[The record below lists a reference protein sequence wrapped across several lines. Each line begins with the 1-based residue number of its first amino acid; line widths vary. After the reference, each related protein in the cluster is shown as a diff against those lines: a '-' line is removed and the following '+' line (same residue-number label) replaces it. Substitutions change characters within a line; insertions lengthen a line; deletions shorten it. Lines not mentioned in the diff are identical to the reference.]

1 MTVNPGVA
9 RFEQHAHET
18 LAQMQDTLRTFQRV
32 VGPSCRTHLVSL
44 TDFLL
49 SQGKPMWRALRQR
62 IDEALSRQSHL
73 RLLATRAR
81 RGVYVILLQS
91 EPFLHSIR
99 HLYGTRK
106 NRKTL
111 LTFIVAA
118 FAGLALIIML
128 VKMGM
133 SNQAGNEHAGS
144 VNATKSGLTQAPD
157 WTIFDDAFANQSTRL
172 ATSEFGAALTQEP
185 AKTTGQLMREPVPLP
200 RPRPKRAGRE

>member
-9 RFEQHAHET
+9 RFQQHAHET
-18 LAQMQDTLRTFQRV
+18 LAQMQNTLRTFQRV

-62 IDEALSRQSHL
+62 IEALSRQSHL

-81 RGVYVILLQS
+81 GGVYAILLQS

-99 HLYGTRK
+99 HLYDTRK

-144 VNATKSGLTQAPD
+144 VNATNSSLTQAPD
-157 WTIFDDAFANQSTRL
+157 WTIFDDAFANQPTRL
-172 ATSEFGAALTQEP
+172 ATSEFGAALTPEP
-185 AKTTGQLMREPVPLP
+185 AETTGQLMREPVPLP
-200 RPRPKRAGRE
+200 RPRPKRRW

>member
-9 RFEQHAHET
+9 RFQQHAHET
-18 LAQMQDTLRTFQRV
+18 LAQMQNTLRTFQRV

-81 RGVYVILLQS
+81 SGVYAILLQS

-99 HLYGTRK
+99 HLYDTRK

-144 VNATKSGLTQAPD
+144 VNATNSGLTQAPD
-157 WTIFDDAFANQSTRL
+157 WTIFDDAFANQPTRL
-172 ATSEFGAALTQEP
+172 ATSEFGAALTPEP
-185 AKTTGQLMREPVPLP
+185 AETTGQLMREPVPLP
-200 RPRPKRAGRE
+200 RPRPKGRW